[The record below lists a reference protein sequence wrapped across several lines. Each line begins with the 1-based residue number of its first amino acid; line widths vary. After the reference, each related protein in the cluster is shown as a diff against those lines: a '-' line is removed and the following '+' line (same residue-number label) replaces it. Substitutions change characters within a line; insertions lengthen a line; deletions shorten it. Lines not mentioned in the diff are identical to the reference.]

1 MRSLALIFWIVYSLL
16 FAFFATPTEH
26 IPTVAISKVTN
37 PLRRSFAKS
46 PILVL
51 AQDLNTTVT
60 SRPFPTCGRDDPDPT
75 ENANPIS
82 NPADCPQA
90 VLKMF
95 YGGDAGALLVWD
107 RQQTW
112 EYASCSLQI
121 VPVPELPIH
130 RDTFSRTDIAD
141 CAESIR
147 LVCMK
152 QGHVYRGGTVPIAA
166 GVFQVG
172 LFGLSQLPKRMDG
185 GRMRGIK
192 TSGFYQ

>member
-1 MRSLALIFWIVYSLL
+1 MQSLALILWFVSPLL
-16 FAFFATPTEH
+16 FTLLATPTEH
-26 IPTVAISKVTN
+26 VPTVAISKVTN
-37 PLRRSFAKS
+37 LLIGSPAKL

-60 SRPFPTCGRDDPDPT
+60 SRPFPTCGRDNLDPT
-75 ENANPIS
+75 EDANPIS

-95 YGGDAGALLVWD
+95 YEGDAGALLVWD
-107 RQQTW
+107 QQRAW
-112 EYASCSLQI
+112 QYASCSLQI
-121 VPVPELPIH
+121 VPVSELPIH
-130 RDTFSRTDIAD
+130 RDTFSRNEIAD

-147 LVCMK
+147 LVCLK

-185 GRMRGIK
+185 GRIEA
-192 TSGFYQ
+192 